1 MIWLIWMEKNLCY
14 NRGMGN
20 KSENEIR
27 KLQLEEFPEAIR
39 EMADPPKEL
48 YLEGILPDPDEF
60 TYLTVVGSRRITRY
74 GQEACGALMRELT
87 GHPIA
92 IVSGLAIGTDTV
104 AHKSALDANLPTIG
118 IPGSGLDRSVLHPS
132 SNRRLADR
140 IVEVGGALLS
150 ELPPM
155 APAGIHTFP
164 RRNRIMAGL
173 SKAILIIEAGE
184 KSGTLI
190 TARLAL
196 DYNREV
202 GAVPGSIF
210 SPQSYGTNQLIRQGA
225 TPITTGSDLLEM
237 LGFKTTIDEPQ
248 TLDLNLLSNTE
259 RTIVDLLSI
268 EPLPRDELIRQLA
281 RPTSETNVLLGTMEI
296 KGLIKETLGEIRLQ
310 TSLQK

>member
-1 MIWLIWMEKNLCY
+1 M
-14 NRGMGN
+14 
-20 KSENEIR
+20 ENEIR
-27 KLQLEEFPEAIR
+27 KLPPEEFPEAIR
-39 EMADPPKEL
+39 EMADPPKAL
-48 YLEGILPDPDEF
+48 YLEGLLPDPNEF

-74 GQEACGALMRELT
+74 GQEACEALIRELA

-104 AHKSALDANLPTIG
+104 AHKSALDAGLPTIG

-140 IVEVGGALLS
+140 IVEAGGALLS
-150 ELPPM
+150 ELSPT

-173 SKAILIIEAGE
+173 SKAILIVEAGA

-237 LGFKTTIDEPQ
+237 LGFKSTADEAR
-248 TLDLNLLSNTE
+248 TLDLNLLSDAE
-259 RTIVDLLSI
+259 RIIVDLLSI
-268 EPLPRDELIRQLA
+268 EPLARDELIRQLA
-281 RPTSETNVLLGTMEI
+281 RPTSETNVLLGTMEL

-310 TSLQK
+310 TNLQK

>member
-1 MIWLIWMEKNLCY
+1 MIFFKFRKICY
-14 NRGMGN
+14 NRGME
-20 KSENEIR
+20 SANEIA
-27 KLQLEEFPEAIR
+27 KLQPENFPAAIM

-48 YLEGILPDPDEF
+48 YLEGVLPKPEKF

-74 GQEACGALMRELT
+74 GQEACEALIGGLA
-87 GHPIA
+87 GYPIA

-104 AHKSALDANLPTIG
+104 AHKAALKMNLPTIA
-118 IPGSGLDRSVLHPS
+118 IPGSGIDRSVLHPF

-140 IVEVGGALLS
+140 IVEQGGALLS

-173 SKAILIIEAGE
+173 SKAVLIVEAGA

-225 TPITTGSDLLEM
+225 TPITASSNLLEM
-237 LGFKTTIDEPQ
+237 LDFKPATDEVR
-248 TLDLNLLSNTE
+248 TLDLNLLSETE
-259 RTIVDLLSI
+259 RIIVNLLSI
-268 EPLPRDELIRQLA
+268 EPLARDELIRRLE
-281 RPTSETNVLLGTMEI
+281 RPTSETNVLLATMEL
-296 KGLIKETLGEIRLQ
+296 KGLIKETLGEIRLEM
-310 TSLQK
+310 SLQK

>member
-1 MIWLIWMEKNLCY
+1 MEND
-14 NRGMGN
+14 GE
-20 KSENEIR
+20 SEIR
-27 KLQLEEFPEAIR
+27 KLETENFPASVL
-39 EMADPPKEL
+39 EMADPPKAL
-48 YLEGILPDPDEF
+48 YLEGVLPDPNEI
-60 TYLTVVGSRRITRY
+60 TYLTVVGSRRVTRY
-74 GQEACGALMRELT
+74 GQEACESLISGLT
-87 GHPIA
+87 GQPIA
-92 IVSGLAIGTDTV
+92 IISGLAIGTDTI
-104 AHKSALDANLPTIG
+104 AHKSALDANLPTVG

-140 IVEVGGALLS
+140 IVETGGALLS
-150 ELPPM
+150 ELPPT

-210 SPQSYGTNQLIRQGA
+210 SPQSHGTNQLIRQGA
-225 TPITTGSDLLEM
+225 TPITNSSDLLEM
-237 LGFKTTIDEPQ
+237 LGFKTTADEQQ
-248 TLDLNLLSNTE
+248 TLDLNLLSDAE

-268 EPLPRDELIRQLA
+268 EPLARDELIRQLE
-281 RPTSETNVLLGTMEI
+281 RPTSETNVLLATMEI
-296 KGLIKETLGEIRLQ
+296 KGLIKETLGEICLK
-310 TSLQK
+310 SNLQK

>member
-1 MIWLIWMEKNLCY
+1 
-14 NRGMGN
+14 MG
-20 KSENEIR
+20 SEDKIR
-27 KLQLEEFPEAIR
+27 KLEPEEFPASVM

-48 YLEGILPDPDEF
+48 YLEGTLPDSNEF
-60 TYLTVVGSRRITRY
+60 TYLTVVGSRRVTRY
-74 GQEACGALMRELT
+74 GQEACESLIHGLS
-87 GHPIA
+87 GQPIA
-92 IVSGLAIGTDTV
+92 IISGLAIGTDTI
-104 AHKSALDANLPTIG
+104 AHKAALDAGLPTIA
-118 IPGSGLDRSVLHPS
+118 IPGSGLDRSVLHPP
-132 SNRRLADR
+132 SNVRLADR
-140 IVEVGGALLS
+140 IVEQGGALLS

-173 SKAILIIEAGE
+173 SKATLIIEAGE

-225 TPITTGSDLLEM
+225 TPITGSADLLEM
-237 LGFKTTIDEPQ
+237 LGFKSNEENKAK
-248 TLDLNLLSNTE
+248 TLDLNLLSPAE
-259 RTIVDLLSI
+259 KVIVELLMI
-268 EPLPRDELIRQLA
+268 EPLPRDELIRRLE
-281 RPTSETNVLLGTMEI
+281 RPTNEINVLLATMEI
-296 KGLIKETLGEIRLQ
+296 KGLIKEALGEIRLV

>member
-1 MIWLIWMEKNLCY
+1 MENEK
-14 NRGMGN
+14 
-20 KSENEIR
+20 ENEIR
-27 KLQLEEFPEAIR
+27 KLPPEEFPTAIR

-48 YLEGILPDPDEF
+48 YLEGVLPNPKEY

-74 GQEACGALMRELT
+74 GQEACEALVGGLA
-87 GHPIA
+87 GYPIA
-92 IVSGLAIGTDTV
+92 IISGLAIGTDTM
-104 AHKSALDANLPTIG
+104 AHKAALDANLPTIG

-132 SNRRLADR
+132 SNARLADQ
-140 IVEVGGALLS
+140 IVEAGGALLS
-150 ELPPM
+150 ELPPT

-173 SKAILIIEAGE
+173 SKATLIIEAGD

-210 SPQSYGTNQLIRQGA
+210 SPQSYGTNRLIRQGA
-225 TPITTGSDLLEM
+225 TPITTSFDLLEM
-237 LGFKTTIDEPQ
+237 LGFKPTADANEIK
-248 TLDLNLLSNTE
+248 TLDLNLLSPTE
-259 RTIVDLLSI
+259 KIIIDLLSI

-281 RPTSETNVLLGTMEI
+281 QPTNETNVLLATMEL
-296 KGLIKETLGEIRLQ
+296 KGLTKETLGEIRLSI
-310 TSLQK
+310 SLQK